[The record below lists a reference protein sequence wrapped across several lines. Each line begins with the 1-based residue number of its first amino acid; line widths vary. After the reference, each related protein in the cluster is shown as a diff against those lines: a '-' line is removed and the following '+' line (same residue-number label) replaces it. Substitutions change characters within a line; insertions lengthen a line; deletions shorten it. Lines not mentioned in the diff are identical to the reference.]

1 MNQKEE
7 EKEFVTRK
15 ITNAVARIKL
25 GLQDCVELGNLDAKE
40 TGVTQRIMLGLCG
53 YFYSRMSQMIM

>member
-40 TGVTQRIMLGLCG
+40 RLGSLKGLC
-53 YFYSRMSQMIM
+53 